1 MKTNVFERGMCFI
14 YNSHI
19 RMYVINTERTVI
31 LIELSSLTVR
41 EYIYMS
47 REVVGL

>member
-19 RMYVINTERTVI
+19 RMYVINTGRTVI
-31 LIELSSLTVR
+31 LIELSSQWF
-41 EYIYMS
+41 ESIYMS